1 LLDKE
6 NGNTFWRDS
15 IKKEMDNV
23 AVAFELLPKGTE
35 ASPMHKHI
43 NCKLIFDCQDGL
55 HMEEQAYH
63 PRIHGPNSI

>member
-1 LLDKE
+1 
-6 NGNTFWRDS
+6 
-15 IKKEMDNV
+15 MDNV